1 MNYVVEKF
9 DVLLLMI
16 SVEKKNKGKYV
27 ISIQIKVFLF
37 NIVLLNVKWNP
48 TKIFWSRKNLIK
60 VMDPLQ
66 KKWNIINLVIITK
79 RNLIEIFLDVY
90 FGLICIEKIY

>member
-66 KKWNIINLVIITK
+66 KKMEYHKPSYNNQK
-79 RNLIEIFLDVY
+79 KFNRNFS
-90 FGLICIEKIY
+90 